1 MDNAVAEKLKGSI
14 AAHATYLVSEIQG
27 SVCLQS
33 KRTEVVVAEFR
44 QPLKL
49 SQPDE
54 QTDLGLTCSVCKGM
68 SDYSYKRAC
77 SWL

>member
-1 MDNAVAEKLKGSI
+1 MGRLANE
-14 AAHATYLVSEIQG
+14 
-27 SVCLQS
+27 
-33 KRTEVVVAEFR
+33 RPEVVVAEFR

-54 QTDLGLTCSVCKGM
+54 QTNLGLTCSVCKGM

-77 SWL
+77 SWLWKPDVLYCKDDGDDDCAL